1 MSDGL
6 DRDRI
11 PPDPATLITALA
23 RALADVH
30 LGHVGQGCAEGDAG
44 LVTLDHRGAAELV
57 AAAVRDGWVP
67 SEASPYRRAGAA
79 TVAEVVADA
88 AGDIGRRSGSS
99 TTTIGRATFANLV
112 LAVPDA
118 GVELSAS
125 SNLTFRRTRSN
136 PAQRP
141 TFATWSD
148 AASSDPYRDL
158 ALAAADVI
166 ATFGPGA
173 VLGFVEAYSTENPSI
188 DPIDPL
194 RLDWWSM
201 VVAVIG
207 SSTSHHPS
215 GPAAS

>member
-23 RALADVH
+23 HALAEVH

-57 AAAVRDGWVP
+57 AAAVRDGWAP
-67 SEASPYRRAGAA
+67 SDESPYRRAGAA

-88 AGDIGRRSGSS
+88 AGDIERRSGLL
-99 TTTIGRATFANLV
+99 TTTIGRATFTNLV

-118 GVELSAS
+118 GAALSAT
-125 SNLTFRRTRSN
+125 SNLTFRRTRST
-136 PAQRP
+136 PAHRP
-141 TFATWSD
+141 TFATWSN

-173 VLGFVEAYSTENPSI
+173 VLGFVEAYSTANPSI